1 MFHIA
6 KNGIITLHR
15 GDTFTLPILINLCIV
30 HLRIVGFN
38 LKEGDQVIFR
48 LMRANEKSE
57 DATIEK
63 VYTVDDLN
71 EDGAINVIFTNDDT
85 NWLDP
90 DTYYYEVQLRYY
102 SNDMENVNTFI
113 PRTKFYIVE

>member
-15 GDTFTLPILINLCIV
+15 GDTFTLPILINLGTPLEPNI
-30 HLRIVGFN
+30 FD

-63 VYTVDDLN
+63 VYTVNDLN

-102 SNDMENVNTFI
+102 SDDIENVNTFI